1 MSKSNLYLDS
11 INPANAGAGHND
23 HKYWLGLKLCPEL
36 RNRLYVYVNKAGGVR
51 RLWNM
56 RRKQLAELGLDATSI
71 DSFYRFKDNIDLDI
85 ELDKLSR
92 NNVKIIADK
101 DIVYPKQLKDSPW
114 HPGAIF
120 AKGEPAQYK
129 HGIAIVGSRKATAYG
144 KTMAYELAY
153 DLAKSGVVVISGGAR
168 GIDSHAHKGAIDAG
182 GQTFSVLG
190 CGLDIIYPPENK
202 KLFGEIE
209 ANGALLSEYPLGTPP
224 LPHHFPIRNRI
235 VAGMSDAVVVVEAGV
250 KSGALLTADFA
261 LEFGRDVFSMP
272 GYSKSEVSKGTNKL
286 IKQGAYLIEN
296 ANDILEM
303 LGMDTRKTQTSQA
316 LKAKEQEFLLNLGWE
331 PLSIDEIMSETT
343 LSVAQVSSMLVK
355 LEMVGFVRK
364 DITGCYQR
372 LN

>member
-1 MSKSNLYLDS
+1 MSKSKLYADN
-11 INPANAGAGHND
+11 INQANVGAGHND

-36 RNRLYVYVNKAGGVR
+36 RNRLYVYVNKAGGVQ
-51 RLWNM
+51 RLWNSS
-56 RRKQLAELGLDATSI
+56 RKHLAELGLESAGI
-71 DSFYRFKDNIDLDI
+71 ESFYRFKDTVDLDA
-85 ELDKLSR
+85 ELEKLCRS
-92 NNVKIIADK
+92 NVKILTDK
-101 DIVYPKQLKDSPW
+101 DIEYPKQLKDSPW

-120 AKGEPAQYK
+120 AKGEPGRYK
-129 HGIAIVGSRKATAYG
+129 HGIAIVGSRRATTYG

-153 DLAKSGVVVISGGAR
+153 DLAKSGIMVISGGAR

-182 GQTFSVLG
+182 GQTLSVLG

-202 KLFGEIE
+202 ILFAEIE
-209 ANGALLSEYPLGTPP
+209 AKGALLSEYPLGTPP

-235 VAGMSDAVVVVEAGV
+235 VAGMSNAVVVVEAGV

-303 LGMDTRKTQTSQA
+303 LGMDSRKTQASQV
-316 LKAKEQEFLLNLGWE
+316 LKAKEQEFLLKLGWE

-343 LSVAQVSSMLVK
+343 MSVAQVSSMLVK

-364 DITGCYQR
+364 DIAGCYQR
-372 LN
+372 LR